1 MNYQEIRP
9 PEHLRNHIRYCWT
22 LESTHTETSITPF
35 RTMADG
41 CPGLIYQPKSVG
53 TLYQGSK
60 QLSDLFLFGQSTRYA
75 ELQLSGNFQAIGIH
89 FYPNALKT
97 LFGLPAEEL
106 TDSCLNLEE
115 LIQKKHP
122 ALSDQLLYSPAAKDQ
137 LEILFRYLD
146 MEQQSSFHLQDATMK
161 YALTQIVQSRGLI
174 PLKRLQDDLGL
185 SERSM
190 ERKFKA
196 YTGISPKL
204 FSRICRFQASLI
216 QLRNRE
222 YDKFS
227 DIAYENNYADQSH
240 FIRSFK
246 EFAGFSPFQYQKKS
260 FEIVENLNQLSPS

>member
-1 MNYQEIRP
+1 MNYQEILP
-9 PEHLRNHIRYCWT
+9 PEHLRDHIRYCWT
-22 LESTHTETSITPF
+22 LESTHTETNITPF

-60 QLSDLFLFGQSTRYA
+60 QLSDLFLFGQSTHYA

-115 LIQKKHP
+115 LIKKKHP
-122 ALSDQLLYSPAAKDQ
+122 VLSDQLLYAPAANDQ
-137 LEILFRYLD
+137 LEILFHYLNI
-146 MEQQSSFHLQDATMK
+146 ERQSSLHLQDATMK
-161 YALTQIVQSRGLI
+161 HALTQIIQSKGLAS
-174 PLKRLQDDLGL
+174 LKRLQDDLGL

-216 QLRNRE
+216 QLRKNE
-222 YDKFS
+222 YNKFS

-260 FEIVENLNQLSPS
+260 LEIVENLRQLCPS